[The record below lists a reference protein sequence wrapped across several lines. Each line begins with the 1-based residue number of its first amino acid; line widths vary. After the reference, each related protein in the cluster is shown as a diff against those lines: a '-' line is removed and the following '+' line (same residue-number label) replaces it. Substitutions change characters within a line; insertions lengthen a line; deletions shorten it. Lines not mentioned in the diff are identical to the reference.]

1 MFLRI
6 ERSEAKAARTRTYE
20 PGLDRWPAPLPPPV
34 IHSRMSVSLHV
45 CEECVCG
52 KTSTGL
58 RLLRHGCCILL
69 LAADLKSRAPEVS
82 PEVLPP
88 HLQPSGRNP
97 NRQRR
102 ESHGGYLF
110 VLYLMIRR
118 LSLDTQSTHTYNL
131 PLTFSSLAF
140 APPLP
145 PLPRLPRLPLP
156 LQRIR
161 HGLGAGG
168 INASAVVY
176 GGSKGCLSAKTAK
189 TVFFLPRPEP
199 VVVYDDLTAIYKWR
213 RPISTSLPYRGVSGY
228 GQDALDSWSGRAQHR
243 IAEEVLPAPMGCWTS
258 AWPKEGR
265 FALLRVFPPF
275 RRTLSFPPIGCW
287 HCFPSSFR
295 EAPA

>member
-118 LSLDTQSTHTYNL
+118 ASLLTPNQPTLTISLLLS
-131 PLTFSSLAF
+131 PLSPLLHLSPLSPVFPVFPSPSSESAT
-140 APPLP
+140 
-145 PLPRLPRLPLP
+145 
-156 LQRIR
+156 
-161 HGLGAGG
+161 
-168 INASAVVY
+168 ASALV
-176 GGSKGCLSAKTAK
+176 A
-189 TVFFLPRPEP
+189 
-199 VVVYDDLTAIYKWR
+199 
-213 RPISTSLPYRGVSGY
+213 
-228 GQDALDSWSGRAQHR
+228 
-243 IAEEVLPAPMGCWTS
+243 
-258 AWPKEGR
+258 
-265 FALLRVFPPF
+265 
-275 RRTLSFPPIGCW
+275 
-287 HCFPSSFR
+287 
-295 EAPA
+295 